1 MKRRTFIAAATAA
14 PIILPRTVFG
24 ANNKLNIAFIG
35 MGGQIQGHVK
45 NALQLGHNVVAFCDV
60 DPNQIAGSR
69 NRHKAKAG
77 NVKSYADYRELLEKE
92 KTLDAVVVAT
102 PDHWHALICTAA
114 MKAGRH
120 VYCEKPLTH
129 TIAESRALR
138 ELSRSSKVVTQTGN
152 HKMSL
157 EMTMVLLWR
166 CRCRRCRSIVLNPL
180 LLRARER
187 NSAERQD
194 FRPER

>member
-1 MKRRTFIAAATAA
+1 MKRRTFIAAAAAA
-14 PIILPRTVFG
+14 PVILPRTVFG

-60 DPNQIAGSR
+60 DPNQIAGSQ

-77 NVKSYADYRELLEKE
+77 NVKAYADYRELLEKE
-92 KTLDAVVVAT
+92 TSLDAVVVAT
-102 PDHWHALICTAA
+102 PDHWHAPICTAA

-152 HKMSL
+152 QGSASSNL
-157 EMTMVLLWR
+157 R
-166 CRCRRCRSIVLNPL
+166 RSIELI
-180 LLRARER
+180 
-187 NSAERQD
+187 Q
-194 FRPER
+194 